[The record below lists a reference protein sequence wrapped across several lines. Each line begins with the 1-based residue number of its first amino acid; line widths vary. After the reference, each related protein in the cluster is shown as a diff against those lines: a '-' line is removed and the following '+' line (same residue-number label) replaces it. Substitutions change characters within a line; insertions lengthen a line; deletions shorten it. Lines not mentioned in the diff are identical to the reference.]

1 MTKSQH
7 TKYVAEG
14 GPAADQLASWM
25 INMGVRVVGHVVS
38 FANRKGFALEKA
50 SGAQWARLDLF
61 KMAKHMQPEFV
72 KRGLMTSHVLY
83 TDMDIFFSHD
93 LPMPGT
99 GTLRSCGQPY
109 RDPKKVK
116 VRSFKYSWSLTF
128 SVVLTIT
135 AAKQEKGDSWSNC
148 IKGTHEKGRVVTDPN
163 FPYIFG
169 AATEVFTPW
178 GMNSGVMYI
187 NVENATKY
195 ADALIDFAAARGYKS
210 FSTADQSCM
219 ERFFSQENFGP
230 RGENSWD
237 WLDDAVINS
246 RGFLQ
251 PAKFLDHSGTKRAG
265 KGVSTA
271 SGEVS
276 SRAAVWHW
284 HGYKADQI
292 RCFFDRIVDG
302 SWDVTKST
310 EQGPTEADVPGCH
323 IVKGSGAFPHAM
335 KGCYL
340 VTYAWM
346 LTQHERLQ
354 QIARSMQIKQ
364 EGEW

>member
-1 MTKSQH
+1 
-7 TKYVAEG
+7 
-14 GPAADQLASWM
+14 
-25 INMGVRVVGHVVS
+25 
-38 FANRKGFALEKA
+38 
-50 SGAQWARLDLF
+50 
-61 KMAKHMQPEFV
+61 
-72 KRGLMTSHVLY
+72 
-83 TDMDIFFSHD
+83 
-93 LPMPGT
+93 
-99 GTLRSCGQPY
+99 
-109 RDPKKVK
+109 
-116 VRSFKYSWSLTF
+116 
-128 SVVLTIT
+128 
-135 AAKQEKGDSWSNC
+135 
-148 IKGTHEKGRVVTDPN
+148 VTDPN

-195 ADALIDFAAARGYKS
+195 ADGLIDYAAAKGYKS

-219 ERFFSQENFGP
+219 ERFFGQGNFGP
-230 RGENSWD
+230 EGINAWD

-251 PAKFLDHSGTKRAG
+251 PSKFLDHNGAKHAG
-265 KGVSTA
+265 NG
-271 SGEVS
+271 GEVQ
-276 SRAAVWHW
+276 SRSAVWHW

-292 RCFFDRIVDG
+292 RCFFDRIADG
-302 SWDVTKST
+302 SWDVTKNT
-310 EQGPTEADVPGCH
+310 DNGPLQQQVPGCA
-323 IVKGSGAFPHAM
+323 IVKGSGAFPRAM